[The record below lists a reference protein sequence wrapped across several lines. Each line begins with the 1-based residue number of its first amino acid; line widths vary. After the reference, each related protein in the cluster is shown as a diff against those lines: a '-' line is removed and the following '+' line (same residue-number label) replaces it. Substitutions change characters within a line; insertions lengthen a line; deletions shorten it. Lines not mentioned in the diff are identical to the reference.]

1 MSFYQVIAVR
11 QYGQPEVMPFK
22 TLAGARRAARRWIKQ
37 IYNVRVKTQ
46 KELETFKLKSGDF
59 LWVTPLHLPAGA
71 PLWYV
76 YSNRGFEGDD
86 VSDCRNRYF
95 MTEAEA
101 IGYAEKAAFGDCSL
115 LPANFEVVEILPD

>member
-1 MSFYQVIAVR
+1 MFHQVIAVR

-22 TLAGARRAARRWIKQ
+22 TLAEAQRQARRWIRQ
-37 IYNVRVKTQ
+37 IYNVTVKTQ
-46 KELETFKLKSGDF
+46 QEFEAFELKSGDF

-71 PLWYV
+71 PLWFAH
-76 YSNRGFEGDD
+76 SNLGFEGDD

-101 IGYAEKAAFGDCSL
+101 IGYAEKATFGDRSL
-115 LPANFEVVEILPD
+115 LPPNFKVTQILPD